1 MLRLNALSAK
11 RRLKMRK
18 FRIVSAVLVGVSLAL
33 SMLVTG
39 CASPG
44 DMSDSGGSSMG
55 TMGSSMGSMGSTGG
69 Y

>member
-1 MLRLNALSAK
+1 
-11 RRLKMRK
+11 MRK
-18 FRIVSAVLVGVSLAL
+18 FRIVSAVVVGVSLAL

-55 TMGSSMGSMGSTGG
+55 TMGSMSSSMGSSTGG

>member
-1 MLRLNALSAK
+1 
-11 RRLKMRK
+11 MRK

-44 DMSDSGGSSMG
+44 DMSDSGGSNMG
-55 TMGSSMGSMGSTGG
+55 TMGSMSSSMGSSMGG

>member
-1 MLRLNALSAK
+1 
-11 RRLKMRK
+11 MRK

-44 DMSDSGGSSMG
+44 DMSDSGGSNMG
-55 TMGSSMGSMGSTGG
+55 TMGSMSSTTGG